1 MRISD
6 WSSDVCSSDLTAVV
20 GGDLERV
27 DDVAD
32 ADFLEPRAARK
43 RRKRID
49 LGGLLAD
56 DAVEFDDERALADRK
71 DGVGT
76 TREQTEQRDE
86 EEQQEDER
94 ERILD
99 PDEQVPDLAREAGR
113 RFPLVVAWP
122 GAAHGGGP

>member
-1 MRISD
+1 M
-6 WSSDVCSSDLTAVV
+6 VFVV
-20 GGDLERV
+20 NER
-27 DDVAD
+27 ATTKIYTYSHTRCHPG
-32 ADFLEPRAARK
+32 ALPIFAEFLEPRAARK

-56 DAVEFDDERALADRK
+56 DAGEGDDERALADRRA
-71 DGVGT
+71 GVGT

-99 PDEQVPDLAREAGR
+99 PEDRKSTRLNSS
-113 RFPLVVAWP
+113 
-122 GAAHGGGP
+122 H